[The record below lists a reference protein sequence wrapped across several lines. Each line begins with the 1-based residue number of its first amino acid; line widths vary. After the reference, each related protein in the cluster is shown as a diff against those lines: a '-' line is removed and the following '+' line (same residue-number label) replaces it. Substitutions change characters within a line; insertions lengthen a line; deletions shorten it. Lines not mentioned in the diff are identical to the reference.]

1 MIKIDIRETYFSS
14 GQLKSQETY
23 NEKGELICQKTYYD
37 TGLPES
43 EAWYQNGKLHRIND
57 AAKVLY
63 YNYEDDDKPVKESI
77 HYCQN
82 GEYHRTDGPA
92 YVEYSHNNDDG
103 YHLYITKYYQHG
115 TLHNEN
121 GPAVKINRDYEFES
135 RYYIN
140 GILHREDGPAIT
152 INRRF
157 GPNYREHRVNGK
169 LHRETGPA
177 KYEETSPG
185 NILWGEYY
193 KDNKFLYKE
202 NEHPIRDNNPYKY
215 LISLLEENDATYYSN
230 GQIRKKEYRTKGNL
244 HNDNGPAFI
253 SYYFDGTNE
262 VEAYFS
268 NGNLCEIKEWWRNGN
283 LRSESRYQNEKLIYS
298 KTYHENGKPKKE
310 AHFLDDKLHNSNG
323 PAFKSWDSGGDI
335 RKEEYYVKGIS
346 HNENG
351 PAKRYYRSH
360 SSNNKTVALSTEE
373 YWHHGIK
380 TGQKDYNIK
389 GNLYNEYFYLKDKS
403 SGHKTYH
410 ENGNLDTLSYYD
422 KNNNLT
428 LYQEYYLTGHLKIEK
443 VYSNNKITNYK
454 TYYENGT
461 PKSIS
466 HYNRHGELHHSSE
479 PAHTI
484 YDPQGNKTEKYYI
497 DGILCTND
505 IVKQIQRNNILKN
518 LAHTSLITKPKSV

>member
-1 MIKIDIRETYFSS
+1 MDIRETYFSN
-14 GQLKSQETY
+14 GHLKSQEIY

-43 EAWYQNGKLHRIND
+43 EAWY
-57 AAKVLY
+57 
-63 YNYEDDDKPVKESI
+63 
-77 HYCQN
+77 QN

-115 TLHNEN
+115 ILHNEN
-121 GPAVKINRDYEFES
+121 GPAVEINRDYEFES

-140 GILHREDGPAIT
+140 GLLHREDGPAIT

-157 GPNYREHRVNGK
+157 GPSYREHRVNGK

-230 GQIRKKEYRTKGNL
+230 GQTRKKEYRTEGNL

-268 NGNLCEIKEWWRNGN
+268 NGNLYEIKEWWRNGN

-310 AHFLDDKLHNSNG
+310 THFLDDKLHNSNG

-335 RKEEYYVKGIS
+335 RKEEYYIKGIS

-351 PAKRYYRSH
+351 PAKRYYRSRL
-360 SSNNKTVALSTEE
+360 SDNKPFALSTEE
-373 YWHHGIK
+373 YWQYGTKIS
-380 TGQKDYNIK
+380 QKDYDSK
-389 GNLYNEYFYLKDKS
+389 GNLYNEYFHLKDKNKS
-403 SGHKTYH
+403 SVRKTYH
-410 ENGNLDTLSYYD
+410 ENSNLETLSYYD
-422 KNNNLT
+422 KNNNLI

-479 PAHTI
+479 PAHIT
-484 YDPQGNKTEKYYI
+484 YDPQGNKNEKYYI

-505 IVKQIQRNNILKN
+505 IVEQIQRNNILKN
-518 LAHTSLITKPKSV
+518 LTRTLSIATKTTPHL